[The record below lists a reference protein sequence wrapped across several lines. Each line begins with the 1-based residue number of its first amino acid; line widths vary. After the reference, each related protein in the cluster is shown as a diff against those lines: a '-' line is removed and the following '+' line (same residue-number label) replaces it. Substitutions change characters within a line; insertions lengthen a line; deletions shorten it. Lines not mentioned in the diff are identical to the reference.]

1 MSILGLVLALLGVLG
16 SVIPFLPG
24 PIISFLAIIVLYTEN
39 MTTQNAIIFFGL
51 TAIMI
56 TILGSIVPVLSTK
69 LTGASKYGLLGSA
82 IGTFLGIIFFPP
94 IGAFLGAFFGA
105 ILGEL
110 YILSDIKK
118 AINSSYGAII
128 GTLLIVTIQIVFS
141 VSVFIYTVVKII
153 NIK

>member
-1 MSILGLVLALLGVLG
+1 MSILGLVLALFGVLG

-24 PIISFLAIIVLYTEN
+24 PIISFLAIIVLYTES
-39 MTTQNAIIFFGL
+39 MVTQNAIIFFGL
-51 TAIMI
+51 TAIII
-56 TILGSIVPVLSTK
+56 TVFGSIVPVLSTK
-69 LTGASKYGLLGSA
+69 LTGASKYGLLGST

-118 AINSSYGAII
+118 AINASYGAII
-128 GTLLIVTIQIVFS
+128 GTLLIVTIQIFFS